1 MRVCAQFPTWLLV
14 AGGKRRRHRSNG
26 NRNNSGARDAPR
38 APAAPGV
45 AVTGVAPPAVP
56 ARPAVNAGAGGAGAG
71 PAAGLP
77 SFISSTRFDSVA
89 GISDASRRGLKEVLK
104 YELMTQVQAQTLPVI
119 ISGEDVLAKAKTGTG
134 KTLGF
139 LVPIVEVVLAARARG
154 FGADNVGALILSP
167 TRELSMQIAAE
178 AAKLLHFQKSVGVQV
193 VIGGVNMKTQLRRMN
208 TQRLDIMVATPGR
221 LIDHLQNSPGMLNRL
236 RNIRVRY

>member
-1 MRVCAQFPTWLLV
+1 
-14 AGGKRRRHRSNG
+14 
-26 NRNNSGARDAPR
+26 
-38 APAAPGV
+38 
-45 AVTGVAPPAVP
+45 
-56 ARPAVNAGAGGAGAG
+56 
-71 PAAGLP
+71 
-77 SFISSTRFDSVA
+77 VA

-221 LIDHLQNSPGMLNRL
+221 LIDHLQNSPGILNRL
-236 RNIRVRY
+236 RNIRVRCSYRAVLPHRFACIGGGAHGASAFRVTPCRCCALTSATRCLRWASARL